1 MARRCVERRGDKIP
15 LETTQPLEIWRAQY
29 LKVTRFGGPMP
40 IWYREEEEW
49 EEEEELWE
57 EFEEEWE
64 EEEEW

>member
-1 MARRCVERRGDKIP
+1 MYELCEV
-15 LETTQPLEIWRAQY
+15 QRAEY
-29 LKVTRFGGPMP
+29 LKVTHFGGSMP

>member
-1 MARRCVERRGDKIP
+1 MRYWKSSIEDEDSCMICEV
-15 LETTQPLEIWRAQY
+15 QRAEY
-29 LKVTRFGGPMP
+29 LKVTRFGGTMP

>member
-1 MARRCVERRGDKIP
+1 MRYWKSSIEAKIVACVMRV
-15 LETTQPLEIWRAQY
+15 QRAEY
-29 LKVTRFGGPMP
+29 LKVTRFGGSMP